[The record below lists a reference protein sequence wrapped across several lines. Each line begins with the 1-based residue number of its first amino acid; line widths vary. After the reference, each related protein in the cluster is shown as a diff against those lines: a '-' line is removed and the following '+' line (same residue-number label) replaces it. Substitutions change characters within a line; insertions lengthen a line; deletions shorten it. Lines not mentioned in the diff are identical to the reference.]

1 MFSNEKRASFQAE
14 IVLLLLSCV
23 VHFKF
28 NHSYCGSIFLKKITP
43 LKAALYVI
51 LVTFTL
57 DYVVTFNAK
66 VIARTLLEFRIFIR
80 IFILDTPLFFFAELL
95 IFHQHCTQISN
106 YGTILRVYF
115 PFISLYI
122 DRFAGRSPHV
132 VPPWAAP
139 CCSLALTVVTGAYL
153 PVDTSIKVWYY
164 LYPVIPSVSTK

>member
-1 MFSNEKRASFQAE
+1 MRCTFQIQPLVLWIYFFKKNYTFEGCPLCHFS
-14 IVLLLLSCV
+14 
-23 VHFKF
+23 H
-28 NHSYCGSIFLKKITP
+28 
-43 LKAALYVI
+43 LYI
-51 LVTFTL
+51 RLRR
-57 DYVVTFNAK
+57 DIQCK

-139 CCSLALTVVTGAYL
+139 CFSLALTVVTGAYL

-164 LYPVIPSVSTK
+164 LYPVISSVSTK